1 MNNENV
7 KVIYNNKRANFD
19 FDLLERFE
27 AGLSLTGTE
36 IKSIRAHHI
45 SLQRSFVQA
54 KDNELWLMEANISPY
69 EHGNRENHEPTRPRK
84 LLLHRREINR
94 ILTDLAQKGLTV
106 ADAPLPERG
115 AGQGRGGAGAGK
127 RKFDKRPTS
136 PARTL
141 IARWSEALRE
151 KYGRCVTPAVTRR
164 SSHSLLTV
172 AEDGVAATTRT
183 TRARRSGLSLATR
196 GVLTAGRPGRR
207 PAGRQRLAASHSNR
221 PTGVGSSP
229 FWANRNP
236 PVFPAAPRSGVA

>member
-19 FDLLERFE
+19 FDLMERFE

-106 ADAPLPERG
+106 VPTRLYLKGGGPRSRWRWRG
-115 AGQGRGGAGAGK
+115 ASASSTSG
-127 RKFDKRPTS
+127 PTS

-141 IARWSEALRE
+141 IARWSGRCARSTA
-151 KYGRCVTPAVTRR
+151 RCVTT
-164 SSHSLLTV
+164 
-172 AEDGVAATTRT
+172 G
-183 TRARRSGLSLATR
+183 GSLAGRHTLTYGR
-196 GVLTAGRPGRR
+196 GR
-207 PAGRQRLAASHSNR
+207 
-221 PTGVGSSP
+221 
-229 FWANRNP
+229 W
-236 PVFPAAPRSGVA
+236 RSR